1 MSKKSSIDKTKGRI
15 LGPPV
20 IEVNIGNEEIGENM
34 ENERD
39 YIRRLFPRVADI
51 ADEALRNKVVNV
63 WLRAWKMSDHDKIE
77 EQTAWPPAKDKL
89 QLSNVDHTNQVVEC
103 AIGVA
108 DIVGRTQKIKVN
120 LDYIIGAAILHDVD
134 KMILFHKET
143 GAPTRFGELLSHTT
157 LAVYLALDE
166 NLPLEIVH
174 AIGAHSPNYSKI
186 PHKTNEAL
194 ILSYVDTLM
203 SLNWEMSKK
212 IDVSYKME
220 PNY

>member
-20 IEVNIGNEEIGENM
+20 IEVSIGNEEIGENM

-51 ADEALRNKVVNV
+51 ADEELRNKVVNV
-63 WLRAWKMSDHDKIE
+63 WLTAWKMSDHDKIE

-108 DIVGRTQKIKVN
+108 DIVGRAQKIKVN
-120 LDYIIGAAILHDVD
+120 LDYIIAAAILHDVD

-157 LAVYLALDE
+157 LAVYLALEE
-166 NLPLEIVH
+166 NLPLEIVN

-186 PHKTNEAL
+186 PHKTSEAL

-203 SLNWEMSKK
+203 SLNWAMSKR
-212 IDVSYKME
+212 IDVSYKMDC
-220 PNY
+220 NY